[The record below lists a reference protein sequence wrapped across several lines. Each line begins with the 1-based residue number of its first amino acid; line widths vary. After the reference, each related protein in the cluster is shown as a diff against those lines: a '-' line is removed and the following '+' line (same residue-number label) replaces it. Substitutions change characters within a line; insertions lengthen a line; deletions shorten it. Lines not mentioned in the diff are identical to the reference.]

1 MINFHRALIATAI
14 VFCAAYAGWAFM
26 AYGRSGDTVHL
37 VLGLAFALATPALGY
52 YLKNLKR
59 FLRR

>member
-14 VFCAAYAGWAFM
+14 LFCALFAGWAFA
-26 AYGRSGDTVHL
+26 AYGRTDEGVHL
-37 VLGLAFALATPALGY
+37 GLGTSFAIVTVALAY

>member
-14 VFCAAYAGWAFM
+14 VFCAVLSGWALVAWNRHGAM
-26 AYGRSGDTVHL
+26 VNL
-37 VLGLAFALATPALGY
+37 VLGVFFALATVGLAY

-59 FLRR
+59 FLHR

>member
-1 MINFHRALIATAI
+1 MINVHRALIGTAI
-14 VFCAAYAGWAFM
+14 IFCAVYAAWALLAYARG
-26 AYGRSGDTVHL
+26 GDRVHL
-37 VLGLAFALATPALGY
+37 VLGVAFAVVTPALGY

>member
-1 MINFHRALIATAI
+1 MINFHRVLIGTAI
-14 VFCAAYAGWAFM
+14 VFCGVFATWAFI
-26 AYGRSGDTVHL
+26 AYGRAGSGVHL
-37 VLGLAFALATPALGY
+37 VLTIAFAAATIALAY